1 MITSS
6 KPAKTAADSRIRR
19 RGAPFGGLQ
28 GARRWLPAL
37 VPGAALICI
46 LPLETQA
53 QALAQ
58 AEPRLQP
65 VRHAPL
71 EEIYRPRATQRLL
84 LPSSGFPTIE
94 YSPELIGGLRGVVEK
109 IQYPPSARD
118 SGIEGVVLI
127 SFVVNEAGYVEQ
139 AAVVEGVGGG
149 CDEEALR
156 VVREARFKPGAK
168 MKMLPDGNWVRRV
181 VPMEM
186 SIPIT
191 FILHDV
197 ARPELPQRHWTW

>member
-1 MITSS
+1 MLG
-6 KPAKTAADSRIRR
+6 TA
-19 RGAPFGGLQ
+19 LT
-28 GARRWLPAL
+28 
-37 VPGAALICI
+37 CI
-46 LPLETQA
+46 LSLETQA

-71 EEIYRPRATQRLL
+71 EEMYRPRARQRLL

-109 IQYPPSARD
+109 IRYPPSARD
-118 SGIEGVVLI
+118 SRIEGVVLI
-127 SFVVNEAGYVEQ
+127 SFVVNEAGRVEQ
-139 AAVVEGVGGG
+139 AVVAESVGGG

-156 VVREARFKPGAK
+156 VVREARFKPGART
-168 MKMLPDGNWVRRV
+168 KMLPDGSWVRRL

-191 FILHDV
+191 FRLYTV

>member
-1 MITSS
+1 MRKKRS
-6 KPAKTAADSRIRR
+6 ARR
-19 RGAPFGGLQ
+19 RL
-28 GARRWLPAL
+28 LAL
-37 VPGAALICI
+37 MLGAALTCM
-46 LPLETQA
+46 LSSETQA

-71 EEIYRPRATQRLL
+71 EAMHRPSARPRLF

-94 YSPELIGGLRGVVEK
+94 SIPELIGGLPELVEK
-109 IQYPPSARD
+109 VRYPPSARD
-118 SGIEGVVLI
+118 RGIQGVVTI

-139 AAVVEGVGGG
+139 AAVAESVGGG
-149 CDEEALR
+149 LDEEALR
-156 VVREARFKPGAK
+156 VVREARFKPGARI
-168 MKMLPDGNWVRRV
+168 KMLPDGNWVRKV

-191 FILHDV
+191 FILHQV
-197 ARPELPQRHWTW
+197 PRPELPQRLWTW